1 MYKRELDSM
10 IGAGNLPKSL
20 LLYGEDFASS
30 TYAKFIANKV
40 GEKENI
46 LSFYFEEYSYESA
59 KNYIAQPSLFG
70 DINVLYIKGN
80 KKIPKK
86 EVDTLVGFCE
96 KNDHSFFIYEFSGE
110 DKVAKDVTKSFPK
123 KKKADFVR
131 FFKPN
136 LSEAVAI
143 LAKRAGKIGLE
154 IDNFALQHL
163 FMVQNEDIALAANE
177 LEKLLL
183 LDKKVESH
191 DIDNHVF
198 GMGAMSMDSFIKHF
212 LEGAEIKEDL
222 KQLLDS
228 GSSDEIRIVNAM
240 QAYIVQLMMFR
251 TYITVHGRYDAIEIL
266 GFPLPPA
273 LVQERA
279 TQSTKIKLEV
289 YQAMLTHLLD
299 AEFKLKTFSNLDK
312 NSFLFS
318 TLIKLQTFLG

>member
-20 LLYGEDFASS
+20 LLYGEDFSAS
-30 TYAKFIANKV
+30 TYAKFIANKI

-46 LSFYFEEYSYESA
+46 LSFYFEEYHFESA
-59 KNYIAQPSLFG
+59 KNYISQPSLFG
-70 DINVLYIKGN
+70 DISVLYIKGN

-86 EVDTLVGFCE
+86 EIDTLVGFCE
-96 KNDHSFFIYEFSGE
+96 KNANSYFIYEFSGE
-110 DKVAKDVTKSFPK
+110 DRVAKDITKSFPK

-136 LSEAVAI
+136 LSEAVGI
-143 LAKRAGKIGLE
+143 LAKRAAKIGLE

-163 FMVQNEDIALAANE
+163 FMVQNEDIALSANE

-183 LDKKVESH
+183 LDKKVQVS

-198 GMGAMSMDSFIKHF
+198 GMGAMSMDNFIKHF
-212 LEGAEIKEDL
+212 LAGEEIKEDL

-228 GSSDEIRIVNAM
+228 GSADEIRIINAM

-279 TQSTKIKLEV
+279 TESTKIKLEV
-289 YQAMLTHLLD
+289 YQAMLSHLLEV
-299 AEFKLKTFSNLDK
+299 EFQLKTSSNLDK
-312 NSFLFS
+312 NTYMYSA
-318 TLIKLQTFLG
+318 LIKLQTFL